1 MRLYLFVER
10 FLIEIVWHVNTKTYS
25 NERENYGAIIKRLHV
40 KSAMR
45 FIGSEKIKKGRATRV
60 ASP

>member
-1 MRLYLFVER
+1 LKLFG
-10 FLIEIVWHVNTKTYS
+10 HVNTKMYS

-45 FIGSEKIKKGRATRV
+45 FIGSEKIKKGHTTRV